1 MNTERIISL
10 IENPHM
16 INKKDIVFL
25 ENISIK
31 HPSFSISHILLAK
44 GLLNTESVRY
54 NQKLKKAALY
64 SLDRKQL
71 FRLISQDVKNEEIAK
86 ENALIEVIK
95 VEEEVIITKKEEL
108 KIGQPLEFDETEEYS
123 FSEWLAL
130 TKVQKINREETEE
143 EEEEEEEEE
152 TDLINNFIEKSPTI
166 EVEKNKFFSPT
177 ETAKSSIIENDELVT
192 ETLARVYL
200 EQEYFEKAI
209 ESYKKLSLKY
219 PKKSSFFAD
228 QINLINDLKKK

>member
-10 IENPHM
+10 IESPNL
-16 INKKDIVFL
+16 INRKDITFL
-25 ENISIK
+25 EDMSIK
-31 HPSFSISHILLAK
+31 HPSFSISHVLLAK

-64 SLDRKQL
+64 SLNRKQL
-71 FRLISQDVKNEEIAK
+71 FRLISQDVKKDKIVK
-86 ENALIEVIK
+86 ENIPIEVIK
-95 VEEEVIITKKEEL
+95 VEEEVIITPKKEL
-108 KIGQPLEFDETEEYS
+108 KIGKPLEFDETEEHS
-123 FSEWLAL
+123 FSEWLSL

-143 EEEEEEEEE
+143 E
-152 TDLINNFIEKSPTI
+152 TDLINNFIKKSPTI
-166 EVEKNKFFSPT
+166 KIEKNKFFSAT

-228 QINLINDLKKK
+228 QINLITNLKKK

>member
-10 IENPHM
+10 IENPHL
-16 INKKDIVFL
+16 INKKDISFL
-25 ENISIK
+25 EDISIK
-31 HPSFSISHILLAK
+31 HPAFSISHILLAK

-71 FRLISQDVKNEEIAK
+71 FRLISQDVKKKEIVK
-86 ENALIEVIK
+86 ENTPIEAIK
-95 VEEEVIITKKEEL
+95 VEEEVIITQKEEL

-130 TKVQKINREETEE
+130 TKVQKINREKSEE
-143 EEEEEEEEE
+143 K
-152 TDLINNFIEKSPTI
+152 TDLINDFIEKTPTI
-166 EVEKNKFFSPT
+166 KVEKNKFFSPA

-200 EQEYFEKAI
+200 EQEHYEKAI
-209 ESYKKLSLKY
+209 EAYKKLSLKY
-219 PKKSSFFAD
+219 PKKSSLFAD
-228 QINLINDLKKK
+228 QINLINDLKNK

>member
-1 MNTERIISL
+1 MNTKRIISL
-10 IENPHM
+10 IENPNL
-16 INKKDIVFL
+16 INKKEISFL
-25 ENISIK
+25 EDISIK
-31 HPSFSISHILLAK
+31 HPSFSISHVLLAK

-71 FRLISQDVKNEEIAK
+71 FRLITENVQKAEIVK
-86 ENALIEVIK
+86 ENTPTEIIK
-95 VEEEVIITKKEEL
+95 VEEEVIITPKKEL
-108 KIGQPLEFDETEEYS
+108 KIGRPLEFNETEEYS

-130 TKVQKINREETEE
+130 TKVQKINRTEDKE
-143 EEEEEEEEE
+143 K
-152 TDLINNFIEKSPTI
+152 TDLVNNFIEKTPTI
-166 EVEKNKFFSPT
+166 KIEKNKFFSPT
-177 ETAKSSIIENDELVT
+177 ETSKLSIIENDELVT

-200 EQEYFEKAI
+200 EQEHFEKAI
-209 ESYKKLSLKY
+209 EAYKKLSLKY